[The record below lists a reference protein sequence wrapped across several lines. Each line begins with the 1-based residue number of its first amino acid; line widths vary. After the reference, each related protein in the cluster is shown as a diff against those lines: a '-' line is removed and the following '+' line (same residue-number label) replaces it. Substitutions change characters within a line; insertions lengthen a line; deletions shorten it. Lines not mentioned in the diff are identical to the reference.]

1 MMPRSDARRVLIVDD
16 EPMLTSMLASML
28 GGHFAVET
36 ASGGP
41 QALERLQGGA
51 RFDVILCDV
60 MMPAMNGVD
69 LHDAVTRR
77 FHEHAPA
84 FVFMT
89 GGVRGAELQARLDAT
104 GAPRLAKPFTLDRLM
119 AHISQQLAPR

>member
-1 MMPRSDARRVLIVDD
+1 VLIVDD

-36 ASGGP
+36 ASSGT
-41 QALERLQGGA
+41 QALERLQSGA

-77 FHEHAPA
+77 FPEHAPA

-89 GGVRGAELQARLDAT
+89 GGVRGDELQARLDAT
-104 GAPRLAKPFTLDRLM
+104 GAPRLAKPFTLD
-119 AHISQQLAPR
+119 QLLARVSERTGP